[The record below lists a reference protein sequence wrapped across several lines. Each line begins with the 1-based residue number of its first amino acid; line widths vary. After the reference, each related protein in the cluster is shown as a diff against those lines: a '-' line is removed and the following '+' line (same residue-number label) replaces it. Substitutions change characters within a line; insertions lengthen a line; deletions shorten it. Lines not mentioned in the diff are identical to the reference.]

1 MNKHGLSGTRRLML
15 AIAGGVAA
23 AAVGQF
29 LGRSVRLGLGVPMSG
44 SLVAALPRTIL
55 LAAIAAR
62 ADRFGTLA
70 LAGLAEGA
78 VSISLGA
85 PFPLPLLTATLSG
98 LVGDLVW
105 AVVPAKTGWLRLL
118 MTGAALCGARL
129 LAALLLMALV
139 RTPMQSAMAVVWVIV
154 AANVALGAI
163 AGVAA
168 SAAVKE
174 LKRAGVME

>member
-1 MNKHGLSGTRRLML
+1 
-15 AIAGGVAA
+15 
-23 AAVGQF
+23 
-29 LGRSVRLGLGVPMSG
+29 
-44 SLVAALPRTIL
+44 
-55 LAAIAAR
+55 
-62 ADRFGTLA
+62 
-70 LAGLAEGA
+70 
-78 VSISLGA
+78 
-85 PFPLPLLTATLSG
+85 
-98 LVGDLVW
+98 
-105 AVVPAKTGWLRLL
+105 
-118 MTGAALCGARL
+118 LCGARL